1 MNNDI
6 VGKRRAEALMEE
18 ISKMSQEEM
27 IECWNKSVEQ
37 TRDIKYNV
45 TADEL
50 IKNQERFLNGKT
62 LKKISKL

>member
-27 IECWNKSVEQ
+27 IECWNKAVEQ

-50 IKNQERFLNGKT
+50 IKNQERFLNRKT
-62 LKKISKL
+62 LKKNK

>member
-27 IECWNKSVEQ
+27 IECWNKAVEQ

-45 TADEL
+45 IANEL
-50 IKNQERFLNGKT
+50 IKNQERFLNRKT
-62 LKKISKL
+62 LKKNK

>member
-27 IECWNKSVEQ
+27 IECWNKAVEQ

-45 TADEL
+45 IADEL
-50 IKNQERFLNGKT
+50 IKNQERFLNRKT
-62 LKKISKL
+62 LKKNK